1 MGDPSTNPGGSPAP
15 AAAAV
20 ATPPPAP
27 AGSPAASAPPP
38 SSSNTG
44 ATSVGAPSAAAPAG
58 STQPAGASSP
68 GLTPQQAQL
77 SGVRDALRS
86 QGIDPSA
93 FADDAAAL
101 RHLAE
106 QSRQYQG
113 IQPYLP
119 HLQQVS
125 SPDYQAWLAQR
136 QGQQRPAAPAQDKPW
151 WSKHWQA
158 PEYDPA
164 WEQMVRDDGNGNIVP
179 VQGAPFDIPAKI
191 AAFKTY
197 QREQIN
203 KLLANPYSFLEGGVK
218 DLVRQEAQQLV
229 QQQLGQYQDSIF
241 AREFTQQNADWLYQ
255 KDATGQYQT
264 QAQLDPRTGQVVQQ
278 RVLSAWGGAF
288 RGYVEQAGQLGI
300 SDLQKQ
306 KDYALGM
313 VQRDYLL
320 SQNQQAG
327 AQTAGN
333 QANQQFLQNAAGR
346 QATHTPNSTGSL
358 PGQPGVPPAAPQVP
372 PQNGNLPLRQQLA
385 AAFQRQGMNSHDVV
399 TVRQQ

>member
-1 MGDPSTNPGGSPAP
+1 
-15 AAAAV
+15 
-20 ATPPPAP
+20 
-27 AGSPAASAPPP
+27 
-38 SSSNTG
+38 
-44 ATSVGAPSAAAPAG
+44 
-58 STQPAGASSP
+58 
-68 GLTPQQAQL
+68 
-77 SGVRDALRS
+77 VRDALRS

-101 RHLAE
+101 RHLA
-106 QSRQYQG
+106 QQAQQFQQV
-113 IQPYLP
+113 QPYLP

-125 SPDYQAWLAQR
+125 GPDYQAWLAQR

-164 WEQMVRDDGNGNIVP
+164 WEQMVRDDGSGNLVP
-179 VQGAPFDIPAKI
+179 VQGAPFDIPAKL

-197 QREQIN
+197 QKDQIN

-241 AREFTQQNADWLYQ
+241 AQQFTQQNADWLYQ
-255 KDATGQYQT
+255 KDAAGQFQT
-264 QAQLDPRTGQVVQQ
+264 QAQLDPRTGQLVQQ
-278 RVLSAWGGAF
+278 RLLSPWGQQF
-288 RGYVEQAGQLGI
+288 RNYVEQAAQYGI
-300 SDLQKQ
+300 TDLQKQ
-306 KDYALGM
+306 KDYALGL
-313 VQRDYLL
+313 VQRDVALAER
-320 SQNQQAG
+320 QQAG

-358 PGQPGVPPAAPQVP
+358 PGQPGVPPVGPQNP

-385 AAFQRQGMNSHDVV
+385 NAFQRQGLNSHDVV